1 MEDLPQLHQLFPKTS
16 TIELK
21 FDGNLKNEKYLS
33 KFEELKELNFI
44 SYNFMINNYLA
55 PFTELLKSLNTKKL
69 RKIEF
74 PTFVISEED
83 EVLDFYKILFEK
95 TNLVEFQRVNSHCT
109 IEESKIIA
117 SWIQN
122 NSTLQTISL
131 ARKNFLNNSIK
142 SV

>member
-1 MEDLPQLHQLFPKTS
+1 MEDLTRLHQLFPKTL

-21 FDGNLKNEKYLS
+21 FDGTLNNEKYFS

-44 SYNFMINNYLA
+44 SNNFMINNYLA
-55 PFTELLKSLNTKKL
+55 PFTELLKSLNTKTL
-69 RKIEF
+69 RKIQF
-74 PTFVISEED
+74 PTFVISEEG

-95 TNLVEFQRVNSHCT
+95 TNLVEFQRVNSRCT

-131 ARKNFLNNSIK
+131 ARKNF
-142 SV
+142 